1 MFNKEPIY
9 ISWNWQLQS
18 LPKELWP
25 YITDTN
31 RLFRDLKYPSIHKT
45 DISQKV
51 KPGFLQLA
59 YNGINRYEVWEEE
72 PFEWEYPFR
81 FGVKRHYQSGPYKDL
96 GIQVDLQPNEKGTE
110 LICELRVSP
119 RRFSILSL
127 LTTFKLKTI
136 VRRRLKKAVHSYDTL
151 ALQGRKSFQISQ
163 ERHLVRGGEKRLQ
176 QMRQE
181 LDPQTNKIILEK
193 LIAYLRKADDLELQR
208 IQPYEMAEVW
218 NFDRKEVFE
227 TFIYAAKAGLLNFKW
242 DLRCP
247 TCRTVQQSEKTLNQ
261 IHEPIHCN
269 HCDHK
274 FNVNFNKSLQLSFTP
289 NPLIRKI
296 DPSQYCL
303 QGPQKKPHILVQQYL
318 KPGDKR
324 FLRTHLPKGTY
335 TLRSNHS
342 DGTATVHVKKG
353 GQDTVHIAIFKQG
366 LRGEEVTIAS
376 DPNLSFENKSGRPQ
390 IISLERST
398 WDNNEVSAAKATS
411 SQLFRTLFTNEV
423 LPKGEKIS
431 VDNLTLMFTDLFNST
446 GMYNKEG
453 DDKAVGQVIDHFE
466 ILNQTVAEEDG
477 AIVKT
482 IGDSIMAVFCNPY
495 QALRAYL
502 KAQKIL
508 SEDERFHN
516 TFQLKAGIHHG
527 SCVAVNLNNRIDYFG
542 STVNIASRFV
552 DFASENEVIISHV
565 ACSKVDSDIRQ
576 ILEDF
581 KDINIVEN
589 IDAQL
594 KGFNSESFQVKSIKI
609 DKTPLR
615 LVI

>member
-18 LPKELWP
+18 LPKEIWP

-31 RLFRDLKYPSIHKT
+31 RLFKDLKYPTVHKT
-45 DISQKV
+45 DISQTV

-59 YNGINRYEVWEEE
+59 YNGLNRYEVWEEE
-72 PFEWEYPFR
+72 PFEWEYPYR
-81 FGVKRHYQSGPYKDL
+81 FGVKRHYQSGPFRNL
-96 GIQVDLQPNEKGTE
+96 RIQIDLQPNPKGTK
-110 LICELRVSP
+110 LVCELWVAP
-119 RRFSILSL
+119 RRLGILSL

-136 VRRRLKKAVHSYDTL
+136 VKRRLKKAVHSYDTL
-151 ALQGRKSFQISQ
+151 ALRGYKPFQNTQ
-163 ERHLVRGGEKRLQ
+163 EHRLVRGGEKRIH
-176 QMRQE
+176 QMKQE
-181 LDPQTNKIILEK
+181 AAPKANSTILEK

-208 IQPYEMAEVW
+208 IRPYELAKVW
-218 NFDRKEVFE
+218 NLDRKEVFE
-227 TFIYAAKAGLLNFKW
+227 TFIHAAKAGLLNFKW

-261 IHEPIHCN
+261 IHEPIHCD
-269 HCDHK
+269 HCKHK

-296 DPSQYCL
+296 DPAQYCL
-303 QGPQKKPHILVQQYL
+303 QGPQKKPHILIQQYL
-318 KPGDKR
+318 TPGDKR
-324 FLRTHLPKGTY
+324 FLKTELPKGTY
-335 TLRSNHS
+335 TLRSSHS
-342 DGTATVHVKKG
+342 DGTATVHVKEE
-353 GQDTVHIAIFKQG
+353 GQDTVHIAILKQG
-366 LRGEEVTIAS
+366 LRGEEVTITT
-376 DPNLSFENKSGRPQ
+376 DPNLSFENKSDVPQ
-390 IISLERST
+390 IISLERDS

-466 ILNQTVAEEDG
+466 ILNQTVSEEDG

-482 IGDSIMAVFCNPY
+482 IGDSVMAVFCNPH

-516 TFQLKAGIHHG
+516 NFQLKAGIHHG

-552 DFASENEVIISHV
+552 DFASENEVIISHD
-565 ACSKVDSDIRQ
+565 ACSKVDNDIRH
-576 ILEDF
+576 ILADFEDV
-581 KDINIVEN
+581 NMVEN
-589 IDAQL
+589 IDARL